1 MIEMSKH
8 LSLKAA
14 LILFLSAGPSIACD
28 PEEMIN
34 ALRDQCRE
42 AIASAAGLIEPLK
55 PQLTSS
61 ERNSIESKIKEGT
74 ALCNADKYAD
84 GYTVSAKLARF
95 IGHLEAQKGIAPVL

>member
-1 MIEMSKH
+1 MSKH
-8 LSLKAA
+8 PSLKAA
-14 LILFLSAGPSIACD
+14 LILFLSAGPSFACD

-74 ALCNADKYAD
+74 ALCNADKYAG

-95 IGHLEAQKGIAPVL
+95 IGHLEAHRGINPQL